1 MAKDE
6 ELELDGGAAGGKKGK
21 SGVMRIVLI
30 VVVALLVIGV
40 SITTTLLLMGGSDK
54 DKGEAGEEKGEKAM
68 EAAKPKPVFYKTLEP
83 PFVVNFED
91 QGHVRFLQVGIDV
104 MVNDELMVPE
114 IDKHMPVIRNN
125 IVLLL
130 SSQGYADISSREGK
144 EKLRAQTLSEIQA
157 ILKKRTGKPGVEE
170 VYFTSFVIQ

>member
-1 MAKDE
+1 MANDE
-6 ELELDGGAAGGKKGK
+6 DINLDGDAGDEKKGK

-30 VVVALLVIGV
+30 VVVALLVVGV

-54 DKGEAGEEKGEKAM
+54 EGGDAGDEKSEKAA

-91 QGHVRFLQVGIDV
+91 KGHVRFLQVGIDV
-104 MVNDELMVPE
+104 MVNDELMLPE

-144 EKLRAQTLSEIQA
+144 EKLRADTLKEIQQ
-157 ILKKRTGKPGVEE
+157 ILQKRTGKPGVEE